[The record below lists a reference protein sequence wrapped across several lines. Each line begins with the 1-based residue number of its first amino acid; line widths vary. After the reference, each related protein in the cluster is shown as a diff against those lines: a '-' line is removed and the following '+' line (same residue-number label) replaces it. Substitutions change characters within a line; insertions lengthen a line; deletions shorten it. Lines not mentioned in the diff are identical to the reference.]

1 MVSAEDVR
9 AGGDPLLSVAVV
21 DMVVVQATMLSDV
34 GYGWYVV
41 VSLPS
46 L

>member
-21 DMVVVQATMLSDV
+21 DMVVQATMLSDV